1 MVTTKSIQRT
11 ARFAGAAYFIII
23 ITSVLNLIFGPY
35 QLMVEGDIASTIGKI
50 ASNQALYR
58 IGMAYEILMYMGVI
72 FLSVALYHLL
82 KIVNKPGALAALLFR
97 FGEAIMGV
105 LTVIGS
111 MITLFLINGEFSQE
125 TTQTTVAVILEI
137 QEALMSVLMVFIGIG
152 SIIFC
157 FLFFISRFIPRWLSV
172 FGMIAFSFVLL
183 ESLVLLLYPMNPW
196 VFPGVIAVVFEIVIG
211 LWLMIKGVRIENYGF
226 YNQSVC

>member
-1 MVTTKSIQRT
+1 MQNVVEKTEVRKDQIRNAALRCFSLYGFGKTT
-11 ARFAGAAYFIII
+11 
-23 ITSVLNLIFGPY
+23 
-35 QLMVEGDIASTIGKI
+35 MDDIASTIGKI

-211 LWLMIKGVRIENYGF
+211 LWLMIKGVRIENYDF